1 MKKEKKVKQKNKKSK
16 MKKILIFLI
25 ILLLA
30 GFLAFMAIKI
40 TRKDNNTDNKKK
52 VVDEIKKFDYTVS
65 ESDTKLFKDEFKNLK
80 TILLKDEVDKKEY
93 ATTVAKLFIIDF
105 YTLSNKNSVNDVGG
119 VQFVYSSYKADF
131 VDYARHGIYKQ
142 VKSNLDNDRNQD
154 LPEVDSITVES
165 VEEVVPSAILSHSD
179 FSGVTEANSY
189 EIKVN
194 WTYKNNNN
202 FQTSATL
209 LVVPNGDKLSV
220 AKLN

>member
-1 MKKEKKVKQKNKKSK
+1 MKKEKVKKQKKTKR
-16 MKKILIFLI
+16 KIFVFLI
-25 ILLLA
+25 VLLIA
-30 GFLAFMAIKI
+30 GFSVYMALHIPK
-40 TRKDNNTDNKKK
+40 TSKPVEEKKK

-80 TILLKDEVDKKEY
+80 TLLLKDEVDNKEY
-93 ATTVAKLFIIDF
+93 ASLVAKLFVIDF

-154 LPEVDSITVES
+154 LPEVDSINVES

-189 EIKVN
+189 EVKVN

-209 LVVPNGDKLSV
+209 LIVPNGDKLSV
-220 AKLN
+220 AKLD